1 MLPFRTSI
9 LVSIIEFFSV
19 VLLHVVYALNQ
30 FGVEQALYTSIGF
43 LPVLLTVLLYRTI
56 KSENTIVRCFYVTMT
71 LTSYLISVQLDT
83 LGMLIM
89 IYMAEALMIALFV
102 KRRVFIEYAV
112 FSLVILIAV
121 GIFQQKEINIFF
133 STWIYIIYLLF
144 YIFGMITL
152 MILITG
158 VHSYKEKM
166 EEKNK
171 EAQEAL
177 EAKSNFLANMS
188 HEIRTP
194 MNAISGMAQLLSR
207 KNFQK
212 EEKEYIETIQKSSE
226 SLLSI
231 INEILDFSKID
242 SGNMDIVEEEYH
254 FNSLIHDVL
263 SIIEFKMREKSVKLI
278 IDIDPKIP
286 RILIGD
292 ELRIRQVLI
301 NILNNAVNFTHRGH
315 VRLHIVWQKN
325 DEKEGCLEVEVE
337 DTGIGI
343 SEENMKKLFRAFGQI
358 DTRKNRN
365 VEGTGLGLV
374 ISKNLLNQMG
384 GDIWVE
390 STLNSGSVFS
400 FRVPQKV
407 KDGRPSN
414 YEANHDKVF
423 ASNEEFNIP
432 FRAPSAKVMVVDD
445 NKVNL
450 QVASELMK
458 KFGFEPVLVESGLEA
473 LNRVEEHLVSYDMI
487 FMDHMMPFL
496 DGAEA
501 TRKIRAL
508 QTEYAQEIPIVA
520 LTANAIKGVEK
531 QLKEAGMNDYL
542 SKPIHMKQLSDVLE
556 RWIPINKQVR
566 IMDGKEITPPR
577 SYFTNPMLKKEPV
590 EEKKDILD
598 SLQGISVEDG
608 LRNCGGNKNA
618 YIRVLNTFAASNL
631 LAGLEEYL
639 EKKDPQNYSVIA
651 HSIKGACR
659 NIGALEVGDIAYDME
674 LAGKNNDMEYLQT
687 HHKEFAAKYGDVLRL
702 VTKALIQHQN

>member
-9 LVSIIEFFSV
+9 IVSIIEFFSV

-30 FGVEQALYTSIGF
+30 FGWEQALFISIGF
-43 LPVLLTVLLYRTI
+43 LPVLLTLLLYRTI
-56 KSENTIVRCFYVTMT
+56 SNENAIVRCFYVTMT
-71 LTSYLISVQLDT
+71 LTSYIISAQLDT

-89 IYMAEALMIALFV
+89 IYMAEALIIALFV
-102 KRRVFIEYAV
+102 KKRIFVEYFAFSFIG
-112 FSLVILIAV
+112 LLAV
-121 GIFQQKEINIFF
+121 GIFQTEEINIFF
-133 STWIYIIYLLF
+133 STFIYIIYLLF
-144 YIFGMITL
+144 YCFAMITL
-152 MILITG
+152 LMLIIG
-158 VHSYKEKM
+158 VESYKAKM

-194 MNAISGMAQLLSR
+194 MNAISGMAQLLSQ

-212 EEKEYIETIQKSSE
+212 EEKEYIATIQKSSE

-242 SGNMDIVEEEYH
+242 SGNMEILEDEYH

-263 SIIEFKMREKSVKLI
+263 SIIEFRMRNKSVRLI
-278 IDIDPKIP
+278 IDIDPRIP
-286 RILIGD
+286 RVLIGD
-292 ELRIRQVLI
+292 QLRIRQVLI

-315 VRLHIVWQKN
+315 IRLHIIWQKN
-325 DEKEGCLEVEVE
+325 SEQDGCLEVEVE

-374 ISKNLLNQMG
+374 ISKSLLNKMG

-390 STLNSGSVFS
+390 SILNEGSVFS
-400 FRVPQKV
+400 FRLPQKV

-423 ASNEEFNIP
+423 ASNDEFKIT

-473 LNRVEEHLVSYDMI
+473 VNRIEENLIPYDMI
-487 FMDHMMPFL
+487 FMDHMMPFM
-496 DGAEA
+496 DGVEA
-501 TRKIRAL
+501 TQKIRAI
-508 QTEYAQEIPIVA
+508 QTEYAQELPIVA
-520 LTANAIKGVEK
+520 LTANAIKGVER
-531 QLKEAGMNDYL
+531 QFKEAGMNDYI
-542 SKPIHMKQLSDVLE
+542 SKPIHMKQLSDILE
-556 RWIPINKQVR
+556 KWIPISKQVR
-566 IMDGKEITPPR
+566 IMDGKEIAAPR
-577 SYFTNPMLKKEPV
+577 SYFTNPMLKKEA

-598 SLQGISVEDG
+598 LLKGISIEDG

-618 YIRVLNTFAASNL
+618 YIRVLSTFAASNL

-639 EKKDPQNYSVIA
+639 QKEDAENYGIIA

-674 LAGKNNDMEYLQT
+674 LAGQNKDIEYIKEN
-687 HHKEFAAKYGDVLRL
+687 HEEFARMYGDTLRL
-702 VTKALIQHQN
+702 ITKALIEHQS

>member
-1 MLPFRTSI
+1 MLPFRTSVA
-9 LVSIIEFFSV
+9 VSIIEFFSV
-19 VLLHVVYALNQ
+19 VLLHVVYAFTQ
-30 FGVEQALYTSIGF
+30 FGWEQALFISIGF
-43 LPVLLTVLLYRTI
+43 LPVLLTMLLYRTV
-56 KSENTIVRCFYVTMT
+56 SNENVIIRCFYVTMT
-71 LTSYLISVQLDT
+71 LTSYIISAQLNT

-89 IYMAEALMIALFV
+89 IYMAEGLIIALFV
-102 KRRVFIEYAV
+102 NRRIFVEY
-112 FSLVILIAV
+112 FFLSFLGLIAV
-121 GIFQQKEINIFF
+121 GVFQTDDINIFF
-133 STWIYIIYLLF
+133 TTFIYIIYLLF
-144 YIFGMITL
+144 YCFAMITL
-152 MILITG
+152 LMLITG
-158 VHSYKEKM
+158 VESYKIKM

-194 MNAISGMAQLLSR
+194 MNAISGMAQLLSQ

-212 EEKEYIETIQKSSE
+212 EEKEYIATIQKSSE

-242 SGNMDIVEEEYH
+242 SGNMEIVEEEYH

-263 SIIEFKMREKSVKLI
+263 SIIEFRMRNKSVKLI
-278 IDIDPKIP
+278 IDIDPHIP
-286 RILIGD
+286 RVLIGD
-292 ELRIRQVLI
+292 QLRIRQVLI

-315 VRLHIVWQKN
+315 IRLHIIWQKN

-374 ISKNLLNQMG
+374 ISKSLLNRMG

-390 STLNSGSVFS
+390 STLNEGSVFS
-400 FRVPQKV
+400 FRLPQKV
-407 KDGRPSN
+407 KDGRASN

-423 ASNEEFNIP
+423 ASNDEFKLT
-432 FRAPSAKVMVVDD
+432 FRAPNAKVMVVDD

-458 KFGFEPVLVESGLEA
+458 KFGFEPILVESGLEA
-473 LNRVEEHLVSYDMI
+473 VNRIEENLRSYDMI
-487 FMDHMMPFL
+487 FMDHMMPFM
-496 DGAEA
+496 DGVEA
-501 TRKIRAL
+501 TKKIREIKS
-508 QTEYAQEIPIVA
+508 EYAQELPIVA
-520 LTANAIKGVEK
+520 LTANAIKGVER
-531 QLKEAGMNDYL
+531 QFKEAGMNDYI
-542 SKPIHMKQLSDVLE
+542 SKPIHMKQLSDILE
-556 RWIPINKQVR
+556 KWIPIAKQVR
-566 IMDGKEITPPR
+566 IMDGKEIAPPR
-577 SYFTNPMLKKEPV
+577 SYFTNPMLKKEP

-598 SLQGISVEDG
+598 LLKGISVEDG
-608 LRNCGGNKNA
+608 LRNCGGIKNA

-639 EKKDPQNYSVIA
+639 EKGDAKNYAVIA

-659 NIGALEVGDIAYDME
+659 NIGANDVGEFAYDME
-674 LAGKNNDMEYLQT
+674 LAGQNDDIEYIKV
-687 HHKEFAAKYGDVLRL
+687 HHEEFAQKYGDTLRL
-702 VTKALIQHQN
+702 VTKALLEHQA